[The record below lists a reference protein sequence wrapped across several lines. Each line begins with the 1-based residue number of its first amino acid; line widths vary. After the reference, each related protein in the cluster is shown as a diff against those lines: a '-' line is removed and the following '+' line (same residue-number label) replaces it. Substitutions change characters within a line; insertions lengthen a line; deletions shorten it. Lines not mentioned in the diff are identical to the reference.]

1 MITCQELIEKLE
13 ERYPRMYA
21 CGWDNTG
28 LLAGDREQADR
39 VYCIGCGRGSDR

>member
-28 LLAGDREQADR
+28 LWQGIGSRR
-39 VYCIGCGRGSDR
+39 FRPCILHWMR